1 VNEIVQI
8 ILSTMR
14 TDNIIEIGID
24 NSERLYIKPKK
35 EKFTLI
41 YRTATEVHW
50 DNNDYYLYSPKPK
63 DWSYLDWYKHIMKV
77 VETEC
82 DCKLKLTEE
91 TLWKNISVELK
102 AEICETK

>member
-1 VNEIVQI
+1 MQ
-8 ILSTMR
+8 

-24 NSERLYIKPKK
+24 KLERLYIKPEV

-50 DNNDYYLYSPKPK
+50 DNTYHFLYSPKPK
-63 DWSYLDWYKHIMKV
+63 DWSYLEWYKYIIKI

-82 DCKLKLTEE
+82 FCKLNLTKE
-91 TLWKNISVELK
+91 TIWKNIDEKLK
-102 AEICETK
+102 TEICKIEQ